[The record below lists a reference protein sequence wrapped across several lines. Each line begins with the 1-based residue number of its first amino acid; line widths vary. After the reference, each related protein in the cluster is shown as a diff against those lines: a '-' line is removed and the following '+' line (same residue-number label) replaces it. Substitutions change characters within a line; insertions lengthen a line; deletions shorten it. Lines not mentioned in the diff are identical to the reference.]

1 MYKHNSFR
9 SYSRRGYNRPRH
21 YGRFNRFSNHLPN
34 RNTIDLYIK
43 KASVKKS
50 EILEIK
56 VTESRMQVDK
66 LSIHD
71 ELKKNIINR
80 GYTHLM
86 PIQERGIPVI
96 IEGKDV
102 IGIANTGTGKTAAFL
117 IPIIEHIINDS
128 TYKALIITPTR
139 ELALQIRDEFRK
151 FTNRIQAFSTF
162 CIGQSSIRNQI
173 YEIKRNPHLIV
184 GTPGRLKD
192 LIERRVLKLS
202 EFRMVVLDEV
212 DRMLDMGFIND
223 VKKIISYLPEKRQSL
238 FFSATVSPE
247 IDKLIQ
253 SFVVNPVTIS
263 VKTQETISDIHQ
275 DVVYLK
281 NGETKIETLQ
291 KLLQNEEAKKVLVF
305 SRTKMG
311 VERISRELFQKG
323 FKVASIHGD
332 KPQFKRQQ
340 AIRLFKENA
349 VEILIATDVASR
361 GLDISNITHVV
372 NYDIPATY
380 EDYIHRIGR
389 TGRANQKGTALTFV
403 EE

>member
-9 SYSRRGYNRPRH
+9 SYGGRGYNRPRH
-21 YGRFNRFSNHLPN
+21 YGRFNRFNNHLPN
-34 RNTIDLYIK
+34 RNTIDSYIR

-50 EILEIK
+50 ETSEIK

-86 PIQERGIPVI
+86 PIQEKGIPAI

-151 FTNRIQAFSTF
+151 FTNRISAFSTI

-223 VKKIISYLPEKRQSL
+223 VKQIISYLPKKRQSL
-238 FFSATVSPE
+238 FFSATVSSE
-247 IDKLIQ
+247 INKLIQ

-263 VKTQETISDIHQ
+263 VKTQETISNIHQ

-340 AIRLFKENA
+340 AIRMFKENA
-349 VEILIATDVASR
+349 VKILIATDVASR

-389 TGRANQKGTALTFV
+389 TGRADQKGTALTFV